1 MIMSYMFINVCM
13 CAPMNI
19 CHVWGCSHSMPCAC
33 EQQKIILGPL
43 ELALQTAGRGHLGTN
58 AGCSIRE
65 PSLQPPL
72 MFVLILSLV
81 LDYYY

>member
-1 MIMSYMFINVCM
+1 MIMPYVFINVCM
-13 CAPMNI
+13 CASVNI
-19 CHVWGCSHSMPCAC
+19 CHVWGCSHRP
-33 EQQKIILGPL
+33 EERILGPL
-43 ELALQTAGRGHLGTN
+43 ELVLQTAGCGHLGTN

-81 LDYYY
+81 FRLLLLIFL